1 MPLRSLSVA
10 ALLLGFTAS
19 SLRAQDTTPAGVRVY
34 VAGHS
39 FHVSMAKPL
48 EEIAESAGVKNHEAV
63 GMLFVGGSRVIAVW
77 DKDGEK
83 NRARIALKAGKVD
96 VLTLSPH
103 RDVPDPG
110 IDKFVALALEGNP
123 KVRVLV
129 QKSWLPYDASDAKD
143 LDPKKPLDRESMTL
157 EKLIAIHKPFIT
169 ATDDQLKAV
178 NEKLGKTVVYAVPT
192 GPALFALREKIRL
205 GKVPGVKTQS
215 ALFVD
220 RMGHIGPIATV
231 MNAYC
236 HYAVI
241 YGKSP
246 VGLLVPGLLEA
257 VPEAERKGLNAVLQE
272 TAWDAV
278 IAEPLSGVKA
288 AK

>member
-1 MPLRSLSVA
+1 MIVRSHSV
-10 ALLLGFTAS
+10 ALLLAFAPV
-19 SLRAQDTTPAGVRVY
+19 LVLAQDAPPAGVRVY

-39 FHVSMAKPL
+39 FHVGMAKPL
-48 EEIAESAGVKNHEAV
+48 EEIAASAGVKNHEAV

-83 NRARIALKAGKVD
+83 NRARAAFKAGKVD

-123 KVRVLV
+123 KCRILV
-129 QKSWLPYDASDAKD
+129 QKSWLPYDAPDAKD
-143 LDPKKPLDRESMTL
+143 PDPKQPLDREAMTRD
-157 EKLIAIHKPFIT
+157 KLVEIHTPFIA
-169 ATDDQLKAV
+169 ATDDQIQAI
-178 NEKLGKTVVYAVPT
+178 NEKLGKTAVYAVPT
-192 GPALFALREKIRL
+192 GLALFGLRDKVRL
-205 GKVPGVKTQS
+205 GTVPGVKTQS

-220 RMGHIGPIATV
+220 RMGHVGPVATV
-231 MNAYC
+231 LNAYC

-246 VGLLVPGLLEA
+246 VGLPVPELLKA
-257 VPEAERKGLNAVLQE
+257 VPEADRKALNRVLQE

-278 IAEPLSGVKA
+278 VAEPLSGVKA